1 MKVYKILN
9 LFSLLFILV
18 MIIHYFKDFSQI
30 SNEFYL
36 VLVSICLYIIVTFV
50 WEKTYRLIPLTKLIR
65 KNSSQ
70 YRFVIN
76 LILFVITLISLS
88 VVYNTSPI

>member
-65 KNSSQ
+65 NNSSQ
-70 YRFVIN
+70 YRFIIN

-88 VVYNTSPI
+88 LAYNTSPI

>member
-65 KNSSQ
+65 NNSSQ
-70 YRFVIN
+70 YRFIIN

-88 VVYNTSPI
+88 LAYNTGSI

>member
-70 YRFVIN
+70 YRFIIN

-88 VVYNTSPI
+88 LAYNTSPI

>member
-18 MIIHYFKDFSQI
+18 MIIHSFRNFSQI

-65 KNSSQ
+65 NNSSQ
-70 YRFVIN
+70 YRFIIN

-88 VVYNTSPI
+88 LAYNTSPI

>member
-65 KNSSQ
+65 NNSSQ
-70 YRFVIN
+70 YRFIIN

-88 VVYNTSPI
+88 LTYNTSPI

>member
-9 LFSLLFILV
+9 LFSLLFISV
-18 MIIHYFKDFSQI
+18 MVILSFKDFSQI

-65 KNSSQ
+65 NNSSQ
-70 YRFVIN
+70 YRFIIN

-88 VVYNTSPI
+88 LAYNTSPI

>member
-50 WEKTYRLIPLTKLIR
+50 WENIQTNPTYEINTK
-65 KNSSQ
+65 
-70 YRFVIN
+70 
-76 LILFVITLISLS
+76 
-88 VVYNTSPI
+88 

>member
-50 WEKTYRLIPLTKLIR
+50 WEKTYRLIPLTELIR
-65 KNSSQ
+65 NNSSQ
-70 YRFVIN
+70 YRFIIN